1 MNAFHNLTHI
11 AKRNKKRLA
20 ATFALVF
27 SENLLLLV
35 YPVLGGFAIN
45 GVLAG
50 NLVQA
55 LSYALL
61 VLVIWMVGSAR
72 RAVDTR
78 TFSRIYAEM
87 VVPVIVKQR
96 TAGQSTSTVAA
107 RVALSRELVDFFEH
121 HLPTLVTSAFSIVG
135 AVVMLLLIEF
145 WSGVASLLILIA
157 FTAFVPRYA
166 GVNDRLYF
174 RLNNRLEGDVD
185 VIERT
190 RHHHLLKHYGLL
202 ARLRIKISN
211 REAAGYG
218 IIGIALSLLF
228 GISFTVLTLR
238 GNATAGH
245 LYAVVSYM
253 WTFAMSIDD
262 ARACWKNIPKS
273 KTSANGWKWKT
284 GKLHIRHIIRPWLNA
299 LQFCRQLQQQGFVA
313 VCGGELGADGQ
324 AVVPIKWDA
333 HGGVAA
339 HVERGGKA
347 DVAHGLGLLFGQERI
362 VLQQPCQPA

>member
-1 MNAFHNLTHI
+1 MSALHNLKHI
-11 AKRNKKRLA
+11 ARRNKKRLA

-35 YPVLGGFAIN
+35 YPVLGGFAID

-50 NLVQA
+50 NLMQA
-55 LSYALL
+55 LSYAFL
-61 VLVIWMVGSAR
+61 VLVMWAVGSAR

-87 VVPVIVKQR
+87 VVPVIVRQR
-96 TAGQSTSTVAA
+96 SEGQSISTVAA

-121 HLPTLVTSAFSIVG
+121 HLPMLVTSTFSIVG

-145 WSGVASLLILIA
+145 WSGVTSLLILLA
-157 FTAFVPRYA
+157 FAACVPRYA

-185 VIERT
+185 LIERA
-190 RHHHLLKHYGLL
+190 RHYHLDKHYGLL
-202 ARLRIKISN
+202 AKLRIKISN

-228 GISFTVLTLR
+228 GITFTILTLR
-238 GNATAGH
+238 GDATAGH

-253 WTFAMSIDD
+253 WTFAFSLDD
-262 ARACWKNIPKS
+262 TPHLLEEYAKIKDI
-273 KTSANGWKWKT
+273 
-284 GKLHIRHIIRPWLNA
+284 GKRVEIEA
-299 LQFCRQLQQQGFVA
+299 D
-313 VCGGELGADGQ
+313 EEDDEDGQ
-324 AVVPIKWDA
+324 AV
-333 HGGVAA
+333 
-339 HVERGGKA
+339 
-347 DVAHGLGLLFGQERI
+347 
-362 VLQQPCQPA
+362 